1 MKQGSQHPY
10 NILITVTKIRIFD
23 INKAFDYK
31 YNGKFHCN
39 NDTQII
45 VSNSFSIKSTFHIF
59 YFSDVRES

>member
-1 MKQGSQHPY
+1 MKQESQHPY

-23 INKAFDYK
+23 NNKAFDYK

-45 VSNSFSIKSTFHIF
+45 VSNTVSL
-59 YFSDVRES
+59 

>member
-1 MKQGSQHPY
+1 MKQESQHPY

-39 NDTQII
+39 NDTQFA
-45 VSNSFSIKSTFHIF
+45 VSSKSTL
-59 YFSDVRES
+59 